1 MGDQMRVLIPSEV
14 VEKKILLIRGHKV
27 MLDSDLAELYRVTT
41 KVLVQAVKRNQER
54 FPDDF
59 MFQLSK
65 AEFSILRSQFVTSSW
80 GGRRYSPFAFTEQ
93 GVSMLSSILQ
103 SKRAIQVNVQIMR
116 TFVRLRRMIASQES
130 LTRKLNDLEKK
141 YDAQFRVVFDAI
153 RQLMAQPEPRDKKI
167 GFRTRESI
175 TRYRVL
181 GRKNVNQD
189 HVGEA

>member
-1 MGDQMRVLIPSEV
+1 MRVLIPSEV